1 MLKFR
6 VTNSTK
12 ARRAAEAQRR
22 ALEEKLEWAWK
33 PMAAM
38 MNEDKTDLVYW
49 IPPLYS
55 SNLMAPGVPRRQSL
69 SRAYTQ
75 AAARQSQRSCAPPSP
90 RQAGFSRPY
99 AQLSPRQASFSR
111 SYGAGSPRQASFSRA
126 YAQASP
132 RQGSFTRAYAQASPR
147 QGSFSRSYAQAAASQ
162 RKKKLATR
170 RTKMT
175 MEDCCQDA
183 KVNHMMMGGKEG
195 DRMGKDEDNESG
207 IHDASNE
214 ELGHHSLQVPEQH
227 FRPPPEL
234 QRATFGHPKIRR
246 TSSKLKRTEKESIVR
261 RHSDSA
267 VKSKT
272 LPSVMKLL
280 EKVSHFHT
288 LPSAKK
294 SGGKKFITRELESR
308 CYGSKKVK
316 RPSVK
321 VYNTPTLSTRR
332 AKAQNE
338 EDPRFLLPDSANVG
352 PEPDLSQQGMGKY
365 LSGDSPKVRH
375 AHLQM
380 ILRLLAQMYEEK
392 VVNQDTQIQ
401 QLKNK
406 VQAQEKHMK
415 RMAHMLLHL
424 KEEVTRMKNLRLQ
437 RDLQGNVLSIK
448 VGQEGKTGIDV

>member
-1 MLKFR
+1 
-6 VTNSTK
+6 
-12 ARRAAEAQRR
+12 
-22 ALEEKLEWAWK
+22 
-33 PMAAM
+33 
-38 MNEDKTDLVYW
+38 
-49 IPPLYS
+49 
-55 SNLMAPGVPRRQSL
+55 
-69 SRAYTQ
+69 
-75 AAARQSQRSCAPPSP
+75 
-90 RQAGFSRPY
+90 
-99 AQLSPRQASFSR
+99 
-111 SYGAGSPRQASFSRA
+111 
-126 YAQASP
+126 
-132 RQGSFTRAYAQASPR
+132 
-147 QGSFSRSYAQAAASQ
+147 
-162 RKKKLATR
+162 
-170 RTKMT
+170 MT

-183 KVNHMMMGGKEG
+183 KVNNMMMGGRDE
-195 DRMGKDEDNESG
+195 RLGKDEDNESG

-227 FRPPPEL
+227 FRQPEL

-332 AKAQNE
+332 AKPQE
-338 EDPRFLLPDSANVG
+338 DDPRYLFPDGPSVG
-352 PEPDLSQQGMGKY
+352 PEQDMNQQGKGKY
-365 LSGDSPKVRH
+365 LSGESPKVRH

-392 VVNQDTQIQ
+392 VVHQDTQIQ

-406 VQAQEKHMK
+406 VLAQEKHMK

-437 RDLQGNVLSIK
+437 RDLQGNILSIK
-448 VGQEGKTGIDV
+448 VGEEGKTGIDV